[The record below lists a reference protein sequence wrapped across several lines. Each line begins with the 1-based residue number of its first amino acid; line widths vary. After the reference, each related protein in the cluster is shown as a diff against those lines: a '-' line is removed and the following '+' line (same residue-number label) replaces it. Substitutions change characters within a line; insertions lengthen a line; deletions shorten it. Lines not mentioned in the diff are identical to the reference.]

1 MVINFKYTLREL
13 DGIYELN
20 YHISMKKIVYKKL
33 ALDSIKFFLLTI
45 FTISIIIWV
54 LQAVNYLDFV
64 VEDGHGFFVYFNYT
78 LLSFPKIF
86 SRIYPFAIFIS
97 FSYILLKYEEKNEL
111 IIFWNFGIRKIE
123 FINFFIKFSLLFMFL
138 SLLLNAI
145 IVPMTQDKARSFIRS
160 SNLDLFESML
170 KPRKFVDIIKD
181 LTIYYDKKNINGELK
196 NIFLNDKISLTD
208 SQTTFAKTGI
218 FEIRENKKILVLY
231 DGKTINNVDGKIYE
245 FTFDKT
251 DFNISR
257 FTSTAIIY
265 QKTQE
270 TPTVELVQ
278 CLLTMNNFKKII
290 VNKAISEISTC
301 TTQNLK
307 NNYEELYSRLI
318 KPLYTTFLIAI
329 SLLFILKSK
338 SNPTF
343 KSYKFKIYLLG
354 FIFIIFLESSSKFI
368 SINLIQNLFLLILPI
383 LSMLTIYLLFLK
395 ILIVKKK

>member
-1 MVINFKYTLREL
+1 
-13 DGIYELN
+13 
-20 YHISMKKIVYKKL
+20 MKKIVYKKL
-33 ALDSIKFFLLTI
+33 AQDTVKFFLLTI

-64 VEDGHGFFVYFNYT
+64 IEDGHGFFVYFNYT

-86 SRIYPFAIFIS
+86 SRIYPFAIFLS
-97 FSYILLKYEEKNEL
+97 FSYVLLKYEEKNEL
-111 IIFWNFGIRKIE
+111 IIFWNFGIKKIN
-123 FINFFIKFSLLFMFL
+123 FINFFIKFSFLFMLL
-138 SLLLNAI
+138 SLLLNAL
-145 IVPMTQDKARSFIRS
+145 IVPLTQDKARSFIRS

-181 LTIYYDKKNINGELK
+181 LTIYYDKKNKKGELK
-196 NIFLNDKISLTD
+196 NIFLNDKLSLTD

-218 FEIRENKKILVLY
+218 FEVRENKKILVLY

-257 FTSTAIIY
+257 FSSTAIIY

-270 TPTVELVQ
+270 TSTVELVQ
-278 CLLTMNNFKKII
+278 CLLIMNNFKKIV
-290 VNKAISEISTC
+290 VNKTMSEINNC

-307 NNYEELYSRLI
+307 NIYEELYSRLI
-318 KPLYTTFLIAI
+318 KPLYTTFLIAV

-368 SINLIQNLFLLILPI
+368 SINLVPNLFLSVLPI
-383 LSMLTIYLLFLK
+383 FFVLTLYLFFLK
-395 ILIVKKK
+395 TFKIKKK